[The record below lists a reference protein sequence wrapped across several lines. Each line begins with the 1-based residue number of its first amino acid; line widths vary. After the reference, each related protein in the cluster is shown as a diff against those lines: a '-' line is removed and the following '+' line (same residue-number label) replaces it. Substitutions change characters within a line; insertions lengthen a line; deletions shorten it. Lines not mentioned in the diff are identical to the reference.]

1 MRVYNF
7 SAGPAQLP
15 LPVLERAAS
24 ELTDWG
30 GSGMSVLEVSHRGK
44 DFVACAVDAE
54 ATLRR
59 LLAVP
64 ESYRVLFLQG
74 GATAQFAAVP
84 MNLTAAG
91 DTVAYLNTGQWSTK
105 AIKQARGYD
114 LDVIVSADE
123 SASSYTTT
131 PDPGSYEVPATARY
145 LHYTPNETIGGV
157 EFPNVP
163 DAGDVPLV
171 GDLSSTILSRPL
183 DVGRFGLI
191 YAGAQKNMGPSGL
204 TVVIVRED
212 LLGRARTIT
221 PGVLDYTKMAAA
233 NSMLNTPPT
242 FSVYLLGLVAHW
254 IEDTGGLTAMGE
266 RNQAKAAALYAAIDS
281 SGFYSNPVE
290 ERSRSWMNVPFT
302 LADPALDAE
311 FLAGALAAGLTNLK
325 GHRSVGG
332 MRASIYN
339 AMPMEGVTALIDYMA
354 EFERTHG

>member
-91 DTVAYLNTGQWSTK
+91 DTVAYLNTGQWSAK
-105 AIKQARGYD
+105 AVEQARAYD
-114 LDVIVSADE
+114 LDVVVSADE

-131 PDPGSYEVPATARY
+131 PDPGSYEVPAPASY
-145 LHYTPNETIGGV
+145 
-157 EFPNVP
+157 
-163 DAGDVPLV
+163 
-171 GDLSSTILSRPL
+171 
-183 DVGRFGLI
+183 
-191 YAGAQKNMGPSGL
+191 M
-204 TVVIVRED
+204 
-212 LLGRARTIT
+212 
-221 PGVLDYTKMAAA
+221 
-233 NSMLNTPPT
+233 
-242 FSVYLLGLVAHW
+242 
-254 IEDTGGLTAMGE
+254 
-266 RNQAKAAALYAAIDS
+266 
-281 SGFYSNPVE
+281 
-290 ERSRSWMNVPFT
+290 RSESHT
-302 LADPALDAE
+302 
-311 FLAGALAAGLTNLK
+311 
-325 GHRSVGG
+325 S
-332 MRASIYN
+332 
-339 AMPMEGVTALIDYMA
+339 
-354 EFERTHG
+354 